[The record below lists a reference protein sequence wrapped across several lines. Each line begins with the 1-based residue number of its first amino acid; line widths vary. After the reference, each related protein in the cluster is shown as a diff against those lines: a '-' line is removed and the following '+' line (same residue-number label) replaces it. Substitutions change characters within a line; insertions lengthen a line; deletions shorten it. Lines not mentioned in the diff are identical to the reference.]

1 MTSETQPIRAGW
13 TSSRLVLAVT
23 KHPVGFWAALI
34 VVFALAR
41 LATWGYP
48 FDSDH
53 WIFYY
58 VGHNWIVDGGDL
70 YVDAWDHKPPMI
82 FLMNGIMA
90 ALLGDSIVLHRI
102 WLTAFAILE
111 CWLFYLLAKRVL
123 PGMLD
128 RADAADA
135 SRAADRP
142 GSRTARIID
151 REVAVKL
158 TLLAYVFFR
167 NLSQFTDSGNN
178 TEGYGVILVLLLVL
192 AYLKFADTGR
202 LHWLALA
209 GLSCGVL
216 FWFKGNFLIFGG
228 IIGLLLLIHGWR
240 TRGRA
245 GGRLILQVVV
255 YVAPIVLVALA
266 WFAYFAARGTFD
278 DFWLASFGFSALY
291 ATSAWAG
298 KVSANILLIVTTA
311 ALMVPALILFVVYLR
326 DIRAQWKSQS
336 YQLVGAMFLA
346 GYVLIGLVG
355 SFYPYYLLITMPFTV
370 LVMIF
375 AMLRVSSLGKVWR
388 VILIAGLVFTLVA
401 NYAIST
407 RQLLNNFTGSA
418 AVDAQQKM
426 AAAEYIQEH
435 TEPEERILSYDYGAT
450 FYQLAQRKA
459 PSRFVSASVLLLD
472 FRDGFGLGFND
483 EVIAGMEAHGVRYVM
498 LSGINRELYETNTQM
513 SDYLA
518 EHFRTAETFGDVE
531 VLERVDE

>member
-1 MTSETQPIRAGW
+1 MTDGTAATRAGW

-23 KHPVGFWAALI
+23 KHPVGFWVTLS

-53 WIFYY
+53 WIFFY
-58 VGHNWIVDGGDL
+58 VGRDWVVDGGDL
-70 YVDAWDHKPPMI
+70 YVTAWDHKPPMI

-102 WLTAFAILE
+102 WLTAFTILE

-123 PGMLD
+123 PGLLD
-128 RADAADA
+128 RVE
-135 SRAADRP
+135 SE
-142 GSRTARIID
+142 GSRRID
-151 REVAVKL
+151 RLVVVRL

-192 AYLKFADTGR
+192 AYLKFAETGR

-228 IIGLLLLIHGWR
+228 IIGLLLLIHGWK

-245 GGRLILQVVV
+245 WGRLIAQVLV
-255 YVAPIVLVALA
+255 YIAPIILVALA
-266 WFAYFAARGTFD
+266 WFAYFAWRGTFD

-311 ALMVPALILFVVYLR
+311 ALMLPALILFVVYLR
-326 DIRAQWKSQS
+326 DIRAQWRSQS

-355 SFYPYYLLITMPFTV
+355 SFYPYYLLVTMPFTV
-370 LVMIF
+370 LVIMY

-407 RQLLNNFTGSA
+407 RQLLNNFSGTA

-426 AAAEYIQEH
+426 AAAEYIQER
-435 TEPEERILSYDYGAT
+435 TEPDERILSYDYGAT
-450 FYQLAQRKA
+450 FYQLAQRRA
-459 PSRFVSASVLLLD
+459 PSRFISASVLLLD
-472 FRDGFGLGFND
+472 FRDGYGLGFND
-483 EVIAGMEAHGVRYVM
+483 EVIAGMEEHDVRYVM

-513 SDYLA
+513 ADYLN
-518 EHFRTAETFGDVE
+518 EHYRTAETFGEVE
-531 VLERVDE
+531 VLERID